1 MSFEHFHALPILLSK
16 QSESSLS
23 TTSVE
28 SLTSFA
34 CPSFL
39 RFISTCISW
48 SHVINEIT
56 MLLFNLFD
64 CIFWESYV
72 LLRCLELFYWFFFLL
87 LLFDHLLHYLVEVVT
102 ACHFGESVCRNYRNV
117 GHPFYLIILWP
128 VFLQDDF
135 RCHVKWMHF
144 Y

>member
-1 MSFEHFHALPILLSK
+1 MVVLCLLFLEWLVKVNLCSFSGLRSDQSIRSKQIVCLRFAQGSICMCGSTTFLLPGFELFISMILNQGSCYQLSMPFEHFHALPILLSK

-28 SLTSFA
+28 SLTCFA

-64 CIFWESYV
+64 CIF
-72 LLRCLELFYWFFFLL
+72 
-87 LLFDHLLHYLVEVVT
+87 
-102 ACHFGESVCRNYRNV
+102 
-117 GHPFYLIILWP
+117 
-128 VFLQDDF
+128 
-135 RCHVKWMHF
+135 
-144 Y
+144 